1 MAEELS
7 IFGQLNQEMLIT
19 GQLNQEESLFGKLN
33 NEISFIEYY
42 GGSTDTAD
50 VFLDGKTIKVNVKKV
65 PHKLTVTNIGDISKV
80 FDGSNDISIDLTA
93 YDESV
98 IKSFVA
104 VSLTESDDVYT
115 LNFLNA
121 SGDIVAKVNLPDMRE
136 KEEIVDLTLRKQY
149 NNITSERTYGTLDGD
164 KLEILNNNSKAKIS
178 LSYSDIGGILL
189 SRTRTDQNGAY
200 YTNTLSLM
208 TYDGT
213 IASFALRL
221 NLNSGTYWLI
231 SIPLMSRP
239 DIMTEIDKVTVKKV
253 SITTDLTS
261 GTLSEE
267 ELTTLTDNEQNYIS
281 LNGNNYYLSKSADGT
296 LKYTHIDED
305 NNSLNTITVTTADG
319 NWNLTSTILATQA
332 ESQCVFAYNG
342 ATLFP
347 VVGQINKIYID
358 TSENVMYR
366 YDTDT
371 SKYVIIG
378 QNPNNITQIKGTYPL
393 LG

>member
-104 VSLTESDDVYT
+104 VSLTESDGVYT

-149 NNITSERTYGTLDGD
+149 NNITSERTYGTLDSD

-239 DIMTEIDKVTVKKV
+239 DIMTEIDKFTVKKV

-281 LNGNNYYLSKSADGT
+281 LNGNNYYLSKSADGSM
-296 LKYTHIDED
+296 KYTHVDEE
-305 NNSLNTITVTTADG
+305 NNSLNTITVSTADG

-332 ESQCVFAYNG
+332 ESQCIFAYNG
-342 ATLFP
+342 MALFP
-347 VVGQINKIYID
+347 AVGQINKIYID

>member
-104 VSLTESDDVYT
+104 VSLTEADGVYT

-149 NNITSERTYGTLDGD
+149 NNITSERTYGILDGD

-221 NLNSGTYWLI
+221 NINTGAYWLI

-239 DIMTEIDKVTVKKV
+239 DIMTEIDKVVIKKV
-253 SITTDLTS
+253 SITTALTS

-267 ELTTLTDNEQNYIS
+267 ELTTLTNNEQNYIS
-281 LNGNNYYLSKSADGT
+281 LNGDNYYLSKSSDDS
-296 LKYTHIDED
+296 LKYTNVNEE
-305 NNSLNTITVTTADG
+305 NKSLNTISVTTSNGD
-319 NWNLTSTILATQA
+319 WNLTSTLLATQA

>member
-104 VSLTESDDVYT
+104 VSLTEADGVYT

-149 NNITSERTYGTLDGD
+149 NNITSERTYGTLDSD
-164 KLEILNNNSKAKIS
+164 KLKILNNNSKAKIS
-178 LSYSDIGGILL
+178 LSYSDVGGILL

-221 NLNSGTYWLI
+221 NINTGTYWLI

-239 DIMTEIDKVTVKKV
+239 DIMTEIDKVVIKKV
-253 SITTDLTS
+253 SITTELTS

-281 LNGNNYYLSKSADGT
+281 LNGDNYYLSKSSDDS
-296 LKYTHIDED
+296 LKYTNVNEE
-305 NNSLNTITVTTADG
+305 NKSLNTISVTTANG
-319 NWNLTSTILATQA
+319 AWNLTSTLLATQA

-366 YDTDT
+366 YDTDA

>member
-104 VSLTESDDVYT
+104 VSLTEADGVYT

-221 NLNSGTYWLI
+221 NINTGTYWLI

-239 DIMTEIDKVTVKKV
+239 DIMTEIDKVTIKKV
-253 SITTDLTS
+253 SITTALTS

-281 LNGNNYYLSKSADGT
+281 LNGDNYYLSKSSDDS
-296 LKYTHIDED
+296 LKYTNVNEE
-305 NNSLNTITVTTADG
+305 NKSLNTISVTTANG
-319 NWNLTSTILATQA
+319 AWNLTSTLLATQA

-378 QNPNNITQIKGTYPL
+378 QNPNNITQIKGIYPV

>member
-1 MAEELS
+1 MTEELS
-7 IFGQLNQEMLIT
+7 IFGQLNQEKLIT

-50 VFLDGKTIKVNVKKV
+50 VFLDGKTIKVNVKRV

-80 FDGSNDISIDLTA
+80 FDGSNNISIDLTS

-104 VSLTESDDVYT
+104 VSLTESDGVYT

-149 NNITSERTYGTLDGD
+149 NNITSERTYGTLDSD

-221 NLNSGTYWLI
+221 NINTGTYWLI

-239 DIMTEIDKVTVKKV
+239 DIMTEIDKVVIKKV
-253 SITTDLTS
+253 SITTALTS

-267 ELTTLTDNEQNYIS
+267 ELTTLTNNEQNYIS
-281 LNGNNYYLSKSADGT
+281 LNGDNYYLSKSSDDS
-296 LKYTHIDED
+296 LKYTNVNEE
-305 NNSLNTITVTTADG
+305 NRSLNTITVTTADG

-366 YDTDT
+366 YDIDT
-371 SKYVIIG
+371 NEYVIIG